1 MPLGTD
7 PAVTLPAARV
17 LRMPPPCW
25 HATGVPGAPSGRRAV
40 PDHLQ
45 LDVSADAQRAALRA
59 ADWIR
64 ERIAS
69 TSDVFRIAL
78 SGGNT
83 PRLLYTHLASPEFR
97 DSIEWRRVELFWG
110 DERFVPHTDA
120 RSNYRMARET
130 LLAHAPVLI
139 DHVHPIVTEGD
150 PESAARRY
158 ETVLKSVYGADTLE
172 PTEPLFDVVLL
183 GLGTDGHMASLFPES
198 PVLNERTKWA
208 MPASHDGAARITLTY
223 PPLESSRAVLFLV
236 AGSEKADAVRGV
248 FADDQKLPAARLRPQ
263 GQVIWFLDE
272 AAAQELPPE
281 QREQACPA

>member
-1 MPLGTD
+1 
-7 PAVTLPAARV
+7 
-17 LRMPPPCW
+17 
-25 HATGVPGAPSGRRAV
+25 V